1 MIPILLLRILYSVSL
16 QLNVLQFDVTP
27 LMVRSQLE
35 DDIAPLVTLHQVS
48 ATGRRPEDSS
58 QTEKLT

>member
-1 MIPILLLRILYSVSL
+1 MIPILLLRILYSVSS

-27 LMVRSQLE
+27 LTVRSQLE
-35 DDIAPLVTLHQVS
+35 DDIPPLVTLQVPS
-48 ATGRRPEDSS
+48 TGRRPEDSS